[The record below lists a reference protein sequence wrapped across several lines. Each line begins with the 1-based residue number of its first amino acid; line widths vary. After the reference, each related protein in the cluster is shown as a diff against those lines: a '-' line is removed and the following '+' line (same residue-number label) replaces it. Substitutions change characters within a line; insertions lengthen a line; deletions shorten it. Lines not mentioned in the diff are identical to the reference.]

1 MKTEQKLEIYREL
14 FGSLPDAPVGKELV
28 GFERKL
34 IEAGDLILTNKDH
47 TIWHKVV
54 SVHGRLDRS
63 SIVAIFRDTHRADGT
78 PLSIDK
84 LPEVEGYRVEY
95 LGEVSEGKLKV
106 GEKVLVFD
114 NRLEPTTP
122 TRAWCECIMKG
133 IYVETGL
140 YYALLHKIAQ
150 PTTLADL
157 VGKHGQNNVWLHTS
171 SEGAFAALVDF
182 RDGRIHYVDG
192 KMIECLIKYNYR
204 WSNDPFTKY
213 ADANEFVA

>member
-63 SIVAIFRDTHRADGT
+63 SIVAIFQDTHRPDGT
-78 PLSIDK
+78 PLSIDP

-95 LGEVSEGKLKV
+95 AGLGNV
-106 GEKVLVFD
+106 GAKKIDGYAFLNLTD
-114 NRLEPTTP
+114 NKPKWRMNIHNPDAVHNASHNHYARL
-122 TRAWCECIMKG
+122 
-133 IYVETGL
+133 Y
-140 YYALLHKIAQ
+140 KIAQ

-213 ADANEFVA
+213 ADAKEFIPE

>member
-14 FGSLPDAPVGKELV
+14 FGSLPDVPEGKELI
-28 GFERKL
+28 G
-34 IEAGDLILTNKDH
+34 IEYRPPKEWEIYHFSNIWLENVAGDYGEEDK
-47 TIWHKVV
+47 
-54 SVHGRLDRS
+54 RM
-63 SIVAIFRDTHRADGT
+63 VAIFQDTHRPDGT
-78 PLSIDK
+78 PLSIDP

-95 LGEVSEGKLKV
+95 KGVCITPDHVTDEVLIYDHVNKIWIRYPSVWQPNEV
-106 GEKVLVFD
+106 I
-114 NRLEPTTP
+114 NSH
-122 TRAWCECIMKG
+122 WCN
-133 IYVETGL
+133 L
-140 YYALLHKIAQ
+140 YKIAQ

-213 ADANEFVA
+213 ADAKEFIPE

>member
-14 FGSLPDAPVGKELV
+14 FGSLPDVPEGKELV
-28 GFERKL
+28 GVEFRPPLKGETYFHNTHPSWGL
-34 IEAGDLILTNKDH
+34 CFI
-47 TIWHKVV
+47 
-54 SVHGRLDRS
+54 S
-63 SIVAIFRDTHRADGT
+63 SAETDEPVAIFQDAHRADGT
-78 PLSIDK
+78 PLSIDP

-122 TRAWCECIMKG
+122 ARAWCECIMKG

-140 YYALLHKIAQ
+140 YYALLFKIAQ

-157 VGKHGQNNVWLHTS
+157 VGEDGQKNFYLIQRDDS
-171 SEGAFAALVDF
+171 IFAGEVDTILGTLEVNSAELTHHF
-182 RDGRIHYVDG
+182 NKGR
-192 KMIECLIKYNYR
+192 R
-204 WSNDPFTKY
+204 WSHSPFTSW
-213 ADANEFVA
+213 ADAKEFIPETK